1 MGIQINGNTDT
12 ISAIDGGLIV
22 SGADFTGV
30 SAGTTAA
37 PSISPTGDSNTGI
50 FFPSADT
57 VAIAEGGVEA
67 FRITSTGQLQ
77 ATGAADVRLTL
88 GSGGTTGTNDS
99 VHIRA
104 DGANLKFMNAS
115 GGATIFEQNGTERV
129 RISTSGNLGIGTNN
143 PFTKAHIEINAVA
156 GAGSGNAA
164 ALWLRNSNQTANN
177 SATIFAGNDSS
188 AACAAINFVHAN
200 YSNNQGF
207 ISFDTRENA
216 LTYNSNAMKI
226 DAYGRVTSPYQP
238 MAYVTYS
245 GTAITRANIIPFTA
259 VTNQGGHWN
268 NSTYRFT
275 CPVAGVYHAS
285 LNMTGNTTQSVQVQ
299 SSIRQ
304 NASSMAMSY
313 YPGGPVSISI
323 LCAANDYIDFYYNH
337 DNAGYPG
344 ATPAQA
350 SVYLLG

>member
-1 MGIQINGNTDT
+1 MGIQINGQTDT
-12 ISAIDGGLIV
+12 ITAVDGGLIV

-57 VAIAEGGVEA
+57 IAFAEGGVEA
-67 FRITSTGQLQ
+67 LRITSAAQLQ
-77 ATGAADVRLTL
+77 AIGAADVRLTL
-88 GSGGTTGTNDS
+88 GSGGTAGTNDS

-115 GGATIFEQNGTERV
+115 GGATIFEQNGTERL
-129 RISTSGNLGIGTNN
+129 RI
-143 PFTKAHIEINAVA
+143 
-156 GAGSGNAA
+156 
-164 ALWLRNSNQTANN
+164 
-177 SATIFAGNDSS
+177 DSS
-188 AACAAINFVHAN
+188 
-200 YSNNQGF
+200 
-207 ISFDTRENA
+207 
-216 LTYNSNAMKI
+216 
-226 DAYGRVTSPYQP
+226 GRRTLPYQP

-245 GTAITRANIIPFTA
+245 GTAITRSNIIPFTA

-304 NASSMAMSY
+304 NLSSIAMSY

-323 LCAANDYIDFYYNH
+323 LCAANDYIDFFYNH

>member
-1 MGIQINGNTDT
+1 MAIVNVNGISGINSITAQSGSLNFYTAAGNNLP
-12 ISAIDGGLIV
+12 ISA
-22 SGADFTGV
+22 GALNVGTG
-30 SAGTTAA
+30 A
-37 PSISPTGDSNTGI
+37 SISSPATNVLALGTNNI
-50 FFPSADT
+50 
-57 VAIAEGGVEA
+57 EA
-67 FRITSTGQLQ
+67 VRITSTGQLQ

-88 GSGGTTGTNDS
+88 GSGGTAGTNDS

-115 GGATIFEQNGTERV
+115 GGATIFEQNGTEVVRV
-129 RISTSGNLGIGTNN
+129 HSLGRVLVGTANTN
-143 PFTKAHIEINAVA
+143 IA
-156 GAGSGNAA
+156 GAPSNKGAKQFIYTAEGNGEW
-164 ALWLRNSNQTANN
+164 ALQARHDSTTGNGLFVRAGNN
-177 SATIFAGNDSS
+177 STTYTARFTGYDEN
-188 AACAAINFVHAN
+188 NVHLN
-200 YSNNQGF
+200 
-207 ISFDTRENA
+207 
-216 LTYNSNAMKI
+216 I
-226 DAYGRVTSPYQP
+226 DGLGRVTTPSQP

-259 VTNQGGHWN
+259 VTNQGGHWD

-285 LNMTGNTTQSVQVQ
+285 LNMTGNITQSVQVQ

-304 NASSMAMSY
+304 NASSMATSY